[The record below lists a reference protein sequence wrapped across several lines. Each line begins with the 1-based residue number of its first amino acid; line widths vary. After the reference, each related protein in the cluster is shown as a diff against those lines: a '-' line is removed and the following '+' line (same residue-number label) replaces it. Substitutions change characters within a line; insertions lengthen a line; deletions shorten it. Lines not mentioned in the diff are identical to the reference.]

1 MTCKLKCQAGFSLV
15 EVLIASLMIMLGVTG
30 YVTLQSEFVMA
41 DSKMNLRNVA
51 LQLAQ
56 EKLDDLASFSQI
68 ESEPNQFS
76 YNDIGANA
84 GGQLPSGNVD
94 IALGNNQINIRTFN
108 RTWQVINKYFIDTDD
123 NKQADT
129 WVDLNHPKLLPPI
142 PVVAGQKS
150 ISIKIDWSDYQGNK
164 QSLVLNGTITPV
176 PQSRSILAL
185 SALASVDQ
193 TPQINF
199 SLSSIPDSHINSL
212 GKNEFMQSGSP
223 KMLQAQRV
231 DLSFEK
237 YRYVNGQDIKIN
249 QSDFSTIACRCELVG
264 IGQGMTPSMS
274 IIHNGRLDIEKGQVR
289 EKMTGKSVS
298 TGQASL
304 CSQCCNDHHDSEETI
319 IDEHFYRA
327 ENGLAHKHFQRRADM
342 SYVPASLPGDEYDEV
357 CRFKRV
363 DGYFVLYPD
372 WQLVELV
379 VLSPNYLLDSNK
391 QAMYSAYLSA
401 LLSSTIDYSRR
412 PERPVNR
419 DVDLSLKGRQ
429 LTVRGV
435 YLDRLRSSDRAFLQ
449 AKIAA
454 GQSDWLSLTPYY
466 DINLTLLA
474 DWATGDPAIATISND
489 SILSFPAD
497 SYQYYQVYSR
507 GRLAVISAGLTTI
520 SARNSMYNSSLA
532 GVPAIT
538 PFELASFKQDNS
550 VSLK

>member
-1 MTCKLKCQAGFSLV
+1 MTCKSKCQAGFSLV

-274 IIHNGRLDIEKGQVR
+274 IIHNGRLDIEKWQVR

-520 SARNSMYNSSLA
+520 SARTSMYNSSLA